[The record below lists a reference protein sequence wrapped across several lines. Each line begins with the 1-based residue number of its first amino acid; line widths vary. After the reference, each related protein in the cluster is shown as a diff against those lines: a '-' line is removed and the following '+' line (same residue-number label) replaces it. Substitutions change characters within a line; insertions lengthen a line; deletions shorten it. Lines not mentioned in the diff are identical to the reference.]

1 MNIIGKVKHRL
12 PVQSGESQRG
22 AWQKVDV
29 VIETPGEHPK
39 NICFTCWSDLVEV
52 AKTLNKG
59 DQVTVAVNIES
70 REYNGNWYT
79 DVRAWKIEK
88 GQPVQQTSTQQ
99 PTGGHENLPMSDTEG
114 DLPF

>member
-12 PVQSGESQRG
+12 PVQTGESQRG
-22 AWQKVDV
+22 PWQKVDV
-29 VIETPGEHPK
+29 VIETQGDHPESVC
-39 NICFTCWSDLVEV
+39 ITCWGELCDM
-52 AKTLNKG
+52 AKTFNKG
-59 DQVTVAVNIES
+59 EVITAAIKIKS

-88 GQPVQQTSTQQ
+88 GQSASQ